1 MNNNQ
6 IIAVGPASP
15 RLKCIRRRNTYP
27 VCAFRVKT
35 HELNDLGQLVEV
47 LGLCRVCKR
56 SEQKKAA
63 AARLRQR
70 RLAYMRQLKAAN
82 KNLNMEFDAYEFI
95 QDDTEIERQHLES
108 MLTKKLAEI
117 EDLRKR
123 KEAMVMA

>member
-15 RLKCIRRRNTYP
+15 RLKCIRRRNAYP
-27 VCAFRVKT
+27 VCAFQVKT
-35 HELNDLGQLVEV
+35 YEMNDLGQLVEV

-63 AARLRQR
+63 AAKTRQR
-70 RLAYMRQLKAAN
+70 RLAYMRHLKAVN

-95 QDDTEIERQHLES
+95 QEDTEIERQRLKS
-108 MLTKKLAEI
+108 MLAKKLAEI
-117 EDLRKR
+117 EEMRKR
-123 KEAMVMA
+123 KEAMAMA